1 MTIRSILSFILL
13 MATAEMGQA
22 QWTSAHANAGNTGF
36 VKVDTIAAAPISFA
50 DVGHVTEGA
59 NPVIDA
65 AGTLY
70 IGNTAGELIALH
82 PDGTPFW
89 KRQLYDFQ
97 GGIHASPVIGAD
109 GSIYV
114 VSQNIIQDSKGI
126 RHFYS
131 YLHKFT
137 PGGGWTG
144 WVNFPLVNAT
154 LPDWVNGG
162 ATTAPPNIWRYNGVE
177 VIMVPVW
184 YQVFGIVE
192 LRLIA
197 FSTNLGVL
205 AVKPV
210 TTLNNGPV
218 TGTADFECSDF
229 LPFCL
234 QDPHLGQFWPSPGV
248 ALWENPG
255 GSPWIWVAD
264 DHRATVAYKFDLAT
278 GFFEVFR
285 SVDNHDRLS
294 SPPVALDN
302 AVAAVGTDDGRLK
315 FERTGLYMP
324 GIGEITAAPTRLFD
338 GRLVVIDNDGLM
350 SVISGVGPE
359 ISRTSTRVT
368 LQTRL
373 NGRSIASAAASCTHL
388 FVASENEFVAYDVS
402 TMLPVV
408 RISWTYG
415 GGYAPVIG
423 PSGYVYGMTTL
434 GLFVFPPPP
443 PTPSTAVGVLKT
455 PCGSVVSSG
464 GRSL

>member
-1 MTIRSILSFILL
+1 
-13 MATAEMGQA
+13 
-22 QWTSAHANAGNTGF
+22 
-36 VKVDTIAAAPISFA
+36 
-50 DVGHVTEGA
+50 
-59 NPVIDA
+59 
-65 AGTLY
+65 
-70 IGNTAGELIALH
+70 
-82 PDGTPFW
+82 
-89 KRQLYDFQ
+89 
-97 GGIHASPVIGAD
+97 
-109 GSIYV
+109 
-114 VSQNIIQDSKGI
+114 
-126 RHFYS
+126 
-131 YLHKFT
+131 
-137 PGGGWTG
+137 
-144 WVNFPLVNAT
+144 
-154 LPDWVNGG
+154 
-162 ATTAPPNIWRYNGVE
+162 
-177 VIMVPVW
+177 
-184 YQVFGIVE
+184 
-192 LRLIA
+192 
-197 FSTNLGVL
+197 
-205 AVKPV
+205 
-210 TTLNNGPV
+210 
-218 TGTADFECSDF
+218 
-229 LPFCL
+229 
-234 QDPHLGQFWPSPGV
+234 
-248 ALWENPG
+248 
-255 GSPWIWVAD
+255 
-264 DHRATVAYKFDLAT
+264 
-278 GFFEVFR
+278 
-285 SVDNHDRLS
+285 
-294 SPPVALDN
+294 VALDN